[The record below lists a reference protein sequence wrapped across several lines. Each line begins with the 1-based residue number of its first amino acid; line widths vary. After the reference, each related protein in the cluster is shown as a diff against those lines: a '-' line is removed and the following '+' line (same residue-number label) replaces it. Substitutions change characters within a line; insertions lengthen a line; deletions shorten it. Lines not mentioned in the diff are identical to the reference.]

1 MCDREQRLAEISE
14 KYGTSVGDW
23 ARLKAEQEGEVPD
36 EDRISK
42 RISPSE
48 PPPPPSG
55 NRAPVSVPGGERT
68 APTRKA

>member
-55 NRAPVSVPGGERT
+55 NLTTVCVPRCERT
-68 APTRKA
+68 ALARKA